1 LQHLSCFINQ
11 ACIFFVCLRHI
22 SFGVAG
28 TGCTGASSALDITDE
43 QWVTIRDKNN
53 NKKNDK
59 MKWKAKQP
67 LIDASRAEGFSSGTR
82 AELVPMS
89 TAASVLHS
97 FTTRNSNLLD
107 EGEADAEVISPEKD
121 LERAAKAWKLC
132 ARSSS
137 HHTEEEA
144 GSKVWPCVCF
154 GVCKGTLKPEK
165 GKHKRARKAG
175 RACAPVCVVIF
186 S

>member
-1 LQHLSCFINQ
+1 LSCFINQ

-89 TAASVLHS
+89 TAASVLHK
-97 FTTRNSNLLD
+97 FTTKNSNLLD

-121 LERAAKAWKLC
+121 LERAAKARELC
-132 ARSSS
+132 ASRSSS
-137 HHTEEEA
+137 AHTEEEA
-144 GSKVWPCVCF
+144 GIKVVCVCF
-154 GVCKGTLKPEK
+154 CVCEGILQPEK
-165 GKHKRARKAG
+165 GQQ
-175 RACAPVCVVIF
+175 
-186 S
+186 